1 MHHAAIGGHQQLDF
15 SITKRTRFVLKSFR
29 ILVCCFAVTCSAD
42 SQSAP
47 APLVGPRGAQ
57 LELKTSDTALAGAFE
72 WARRQALAYA
82 FSGDPVGDWYEAALP
97 GRQAFCMRDTAHQS
111 MGAHLLGLADH
122 TRNMLHKFAE
132 NISESKD
139 WCSYW
144 EINRDNLPVPV
155 DYLDDAHFWYNLPAN
170 FDVVDACYRM
180 YVWTGDQRYI
190 TDPVFQ
196 RFYRR
201 TVHDYVE
208 RWDLSVDSIMKRRRI
223 LNVRGRYDP
232 TNRFQ
237 KNRGIPSYDEG
248 DPNFVVALDQLA
260 VQYAGYL
267 AYSHLQQL
275 KGDEGEADTFLA
287 RAREMKSF
295 LNRVWWDTK
304 TENYFS
310 RLNLAHQMEG
320 RGLNLSVLYYGAA
333 ERGAKSLSVLKG
345 LLRAI
350 NEKSPVE
357 VEGQSHFPEVLYR
370 YGELD
375 AAYGQIIDLAREGK
389 NRREYPEVS
398 YALIGAIATGLMG
411 IELEAAKAENA
422 GSNSPY
428 VDGAIVTIPRLTNA
442 TAWAELNHV
451 PVRANE
457 VSIRHDG
464 LTRTVTE
471 NVKGRSLAWRACF
484 PGSINTLLVN
494 GRPVRATHAKTAA
507 DQVLSCADVT
517 LGSGERKIAQ
527 VSP

>member
-1 MHHAAIGGHQQLDF
+1 MAQIADRSYSARGEV
-15 SITKRTRFVLKSFR
+15 FVLKSIP
-29 ILVCCFAVTCSAD
+29 ILVCCFAVTYSSAD
-42 SQSAP
+42 SQSATP
-47 APLVGPRGAQ
+47 PLVRPHGTQ

-111 MGAHLLGLADH
+111 MGAHMLGLADH

-144 EINRDNLPVPV
+144 EINRDNLPAPI
-155 DYLDDAHFWYNLPAN
+155 DYLDDAHFWYNLPVN
-170 FDVVDACYRM
+170 FDVLDACYRM

-196 RFYRR
+196 SFYRR

-208 RWDLSVDSIMKRRRI
+208 RWDLGVDRIMRRQRI

-260 VQYAGYL
+260 VQYAGYF
-267 AYSHLQQL
+267 AYSHLRQL
-275 KGDEGEADTFLA
+275 KGDEGEAEAFLG
-287 RAREMKSF
+287 RARELKSF
-295 LNRVWWDTK
+295 LNRVWWDAK

-310 RLNLAHQMEG
+310 RLNLAHQLERHG
-320 RGLNLSVLYYGAA
+320 PNLSVLYYDAA
-333 ERGAKSLSVLKG
+333 ERGPKSLSVLKE

-357 VEGQSHFPEVLYR
+357 VEGQSHFPEILYR
-370 YGELD
+370 YGQSD
-375 AAYGQIIDLAREGK
+375 AAYGQIIDLTREGK

-398 YALIGAIATGLMG
+398 YAVIGAIATGLMG
-411 IELEAAKAENA
+411 IELEAPEADKAV
-422 GSNSPY
+422 SNSPH
-428 VDGAIVTIPRLTNA
+428 VNGAIVTIPRLTNA
-442 TAWAELNHV
+442 TAWAELDYV

-457 VSIRHDG
+457 VNVRHEG
-464 LTRTVTE
+464 LTQTTTE
-471 NVKGRSLAWRACF
+471 NVKGPSLVWRPCF
-484 PGSINTLLVN
+484 PGSINTLLVD
-494 GRPVRATHAKTAA
+494 GRAVRATHDKTVA
-507 DQVLSCADVT
+507 DRVLSCADVI
-517 LGSGERKIAQ
+517 LSSGEKKMAQ